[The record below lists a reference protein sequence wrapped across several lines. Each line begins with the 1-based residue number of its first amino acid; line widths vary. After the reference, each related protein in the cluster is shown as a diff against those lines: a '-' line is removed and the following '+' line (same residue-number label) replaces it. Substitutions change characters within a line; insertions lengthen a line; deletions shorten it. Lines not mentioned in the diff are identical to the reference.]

1 MEVGKKFK
9 DFKIIF
15 FQVFKVKFAI
25 GIKLD
30 LQEKRRD
37 NFYRKRLTKKHLRCR
52 KHSLVKRLSN
62 ARDVSQYRDLKQVL
76 AGPC

>member
-1 MEVGKKFK
+1 MEVGKKLK

-37 NFYRKRLTKKHLRCR
+37 NFYRKR
-52 KHSLVKRLSN
+52 
-62 ARDVSQYRDLKQVL
+62 
-76 AGPC
+76 